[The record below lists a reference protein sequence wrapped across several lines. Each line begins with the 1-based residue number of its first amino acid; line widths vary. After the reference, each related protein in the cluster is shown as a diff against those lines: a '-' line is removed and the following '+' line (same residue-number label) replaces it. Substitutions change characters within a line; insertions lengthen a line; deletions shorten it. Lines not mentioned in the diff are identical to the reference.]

1 MHAGQAVENPRYLI
15 HRENDGKP
23 GRNFRSRHT
32 VEPRQLHAQ
41 DFPVKEEQRGLG
53 LVLRGGRNLAL
64 DGEVREKRLDF
75 RRAKACRVPLAV
87 K

>member
-1 MHAGQAVENPRYLI
+1 
-15 HRENDGKP
+15 
-23 GRNFRSRHT
+23 
-32 VEPRQLHAQ
+32 LHAQ